1 MKKFIGLFILLSPT
15 TFADVAVIVH
25 PKNAQTFDKSSISRL
40 FLGKDKTFSNKQTAF
55 LIVQSE
61 SSPATLEFN
70 SKILEKNARQLKS
83 HWSRLVFTGKG
94 VPPNELTSDTD
105 VMNEIKQNINA
116 IGYVDAAAVT
126 QDVKVV
132 AVF

>member
-1 MKKFIGLFILLSPT
+1 MKKFIGLLILLSPT

-25 PKNAQTFDKSSISRL
+25 PNNAQTFDKSSISRL
-40 FLGKDKTFSNKQTAF
+40 FLGKDKTFANKETAF
-55 LIVQSE
+55 LIVQPE
-61 SSPATLEFN
+61 ISPATLEFN
-70 SKILEKNARQLKS
+70 SKILGKNAKQLKS

-105 VMNEIKQNINA
+105 VMNEIKQNANA

-132 AVF
+132 AIF

>member
-1 MKKFIGLFILLSPT
+1 MKKLIGLLILLSPA

-25 PKNAQTFDKSSISRL
+25 LKNAQAFDKSSISRL
-40 FLGKDKTFSNKQTAF
+40 FLGKDKTFANKETAF
-55 LIVQSE
+55 LIALPE
-61 SSPATLEFN
+61 SSATTLEFN
-70 SKILEKNARQLKS
+70 SKVLDKSAKQLKS

-94 VPPNELTSDTD
+94 VPPNEMASDAD
-105 VMNEIKQNINA
+105 VINEIKRNANA

-126 QDVKVV
+126 KDVKVV